1 LLTCGKDNLAAKR
14 IAATLA
20 QRGIA
25 VLRFDFTGRGM
36 SEGEF
41 ARTDFSSDHFRGR
54 SMPLNTLTWRGR

>member
-1 LLTCGKDNLAAKR
+1 MAAKR
-14 IAATLA
+14 IAETLA

-25 VLRFDFTGRGM
+25 VLRFDFTGLGM
-36 SEGEF
+36 SGGEF